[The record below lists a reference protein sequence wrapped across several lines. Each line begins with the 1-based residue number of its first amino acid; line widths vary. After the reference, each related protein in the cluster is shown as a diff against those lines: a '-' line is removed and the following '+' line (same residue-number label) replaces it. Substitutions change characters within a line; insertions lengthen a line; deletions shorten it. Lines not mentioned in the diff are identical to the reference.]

1 MCLEVIC
8 CVPIK
13 AFIQVPARVEVG
25 EKVIG
30 KARRNMSNWKSCLA
44 GSCREHLAHI
54 AAQNQLLR
62 LSSYACVIYGLQGG
76 SSSQAQLHFYQILS
90 KNLCLKMLTIQ
101 TWSTASA
108 YALITEGN
116 YFLVGSRHCAI
127 SINYLYTNIGGLA
140 LPEKENTVSFSNMPV
155 ERQI

>member
-1 MCLEVIC
+1 
-8 CVPIK
+8 
-13 AFIQVPARVEVG
+13 
-25 EKVIG
+25 
-30 KARRNMSNWKSCLA
+30 MSQDAS
-44 GSCREHLAHI
+44 
-54 AAQNQLLR
+54 
-62 LSSYACVIYGLQGG
+62 V
-76 SSSQAQLHFYQILS
+76 
-90 KNLCLKMLTIQ
+90 LTIQ

-140 LPEKENTVSFSNMPV
+140 LPEKEHTVSFPNMPV